1 MNTWKDEIEKI
12 IANGGTD
19 SDIEEYLYK
28 HPGFNASEIW
38 AYIDQKNSKADSNLK
53 KAINYFE
60 RWDINDEKQK
70 TMNHFLHMNSSLEF
84 SEISIEKYNHTWYFL
99 SNSN

>member
-1 MNTWKDEIEKI
+1 MNTWKDEIEKN

-28 HPGFNASEIW
+28 HPEFNASEIW

-60 RWDINDEKQK
+60 R
-70 TMNHFLHMNSSLEF
+70 
-84 SEISIEKYNHTWYFL
+84 
-99 SNSN
+99 

>member
-28 HPGFNASEIW
+28 HPEFNESEIW

-60 RWDINDEKQK
+60 R
-70 TMNHFLHMNSSLEF
+70 
-84 SEISIEKYNHTWYFL
+84 
-99 SNSN
+99 